1 MAITDVPMEAVAAR
15 KARYRR
21 EMGDLDYRRNVLR
34 LKRRG
39 VTQTAIARMIDVAQ
53 PTVHKLLQRASS
65 VTMPVEGFSGAD
77 PYEICQRYAADLI
90 DRAQL
95 IDELTR
101 WEYAPQAR
109 TADLLDDLIVNEPGS
124 IADLE
129 RALRRGLIDDA
140 LFDEVADRIEE
151 RTRSA

>member
-1 MAITDVPMEAVAAR
+1 MAITEMPVEAMAAR

-21 EMGDLDYRRNVLR
+21 EMGDLDYRRSVLR
-34 LKRRG
+34 LRRSG
-39 VTQTAIARMIDVAQ
+39 ATQTAIARMIDVAQ

-65 VTMPVEGFSGAD
+65 VTMPAEGFSGAD

-95 IDELTR
+95 VDELTR

-109 TADLLDDLIVNEPGS
+109 TAGPLEDLLVNEPGS
-124 IADLE
+124 LADLE
-129 RALRRGLIDDA
+129 RALRRGLIDEA

-151 RTRSA
+151 RAPRG